1 MYFASRT
8 EAGRKLATE
17 LADYRYE
24 NSIVV
29 ALSDGAV
36 LVGQEIAA
44 TLHCGLGM
52 MMVDKIDVPGESQT
66 YGTINHE
73 GGFAVNPEFSSGQLE
88 DYYAEFHGLIEQ
100 QKQDRFHHMN
110 QLLTDG
116 GLVDRDMLRH
126 HVVIL
131 VSDGFSDGMPLD
143 AAAEFLKPIAIERLI
158 VAAPIAS
165 VAAVDR
171 MHIIADEIKCL
182 GVTAN
187 YLDTDHYYDINQVPE
202 HRQVVEFINQNVLNW
217 R

>member
-8 EAGRKLATE
+8 EAGRQLAAR

-24 NSIVV
+24 NAVVV

-52 MMVDKIDVPGESQT
+52 MMIDKIDVPGENQT
-66 YGTINHE
+66 FGTLNHE
-73 GGFAVNPEFSSGQLE
+73 GGFAANPDFSSGQME
-88 DYYAEFHGLIEQ
+88 EYYGEFHGLIEQ
-100 QKQDRFHHMN
+100 QKQESFRHLN

-116 GLVDRDMLRH
+116 GLVDREMLRH

-131 VSDGFSDGMPLD
+131 VSDGFNDGMPLD
-143 AAAEFLKPIAIERLI
+143 AAAEFLKPVAVERLI

-165 VAAVDR
+165 VPAVDR
-171 MHIIADEIKCL
+171 MHIIADEIQCL
-182 GVTAN
+182 GVTEN
-187 YLDTDHYYDINQVPE
+187 YLDTDHYYDINQVPA
-202 HRQVVEFINQNVLNW
+202 HSQIVEVINQNVLNW